1 MENKAM
7 TTNLPLAPSHQS
19 NAGRSAVVKI
29 NGELV
34 RVHDWT
40 PTARQIL
47 AAADLQPATE
57 YALLSWPEHGPTEE
71 LGLDETIPLPRNEQ
85 VAEFLAMQADGVFYF
100 MLNDERFA
108 WAGPLSA
115 EDVRK
120 VGRVPVTM
128 ELWLE
133 RRDEPELQLDK
144 GDVVDLL
151 APGVERIYTRRRKWK
166 LDVHGV
172 IVESSEPQIIVR
184 DALILAG
191 IDPDQGWIIRLKV
204 RGEPKR
210 EVGLTDSIDLTKP
223 GIERLQLLSD
233 TINNGEVACSM
244 RRNFVLLAKD
254 ETYLDARG
262 LAWETV
268 DDGRRWLLIRDYPVP
283 QGYLQS
289 STCLAIEIPQN
300 YPAAEIDMFYCNPP
314 LTLESGG
321 QIAQTEH
328 RQVVNGDEFQRWSRH
343 RNPGQW
349 SPVRDSVISHM
360 GLVDESIAR
369 ELGQ

>member
-1 MENKAM
+1 M
-7 TTNLPLAPSHQS
+7 TTDLPLVPSHQP
-19 NAGRSAVVKI
+19 NTGRSAVVKI
-29 NGELV
+29 NGEIVDV
-34 RVHDWT
+34 RDWT
-40 PTARQIL
+40 PTARQVL
-47 AAADLQPATE
+47 AAAGLQPIIE
-57 YALLSWPEHGPTEE
+57 YVLLSWPEHGPTEE
-71 LGLDETIPLPRNEQ
+71 LGLDEAIPLPRNGA
-85 VAEFLAMQADGVFYF
+85 VLEFLAMQADAVFYF

-108 WAGPLSA
+108 WAAALTA

-133 RRDEPELQLDK
+133 RRDEPDMQLEM
-144 GDVVDLL
+144 GDAVDLL

-172 IVESSEPQIIVR
+172 LIESPEPQIIVR

-210 EVGLTDSIDLTKP
+210 EVSLADNIDLTKP

-233 TINNGEVACSM
+233 TINNGEIACSV
-244 RRNFVLLAKD
+244 RRDFALLEKD
-254 ETYLDARG
+254 EAYLDARG
-262 LAWETV
+262 LFWETI
-268 DDGRRWLLIRDYPVP
+268 DDGRRWLMLRDFPVP
-283 QGYLQS
+283 QGYLQA
-289 STCLAIEIPQN
+289 STCLAVEIPQN
-300 YPAAEIDMFYCNPP
+300 YPTAEIDMFYCQPT
-314 LTLESGG
+314 LTLASGTK
-321 QIAQTEH
+321 IPQTEC
-328 RQVVNGDEFQRWSRH
+328 RQVINGLEFQRWSRH

-349 SPVRDSVISHM
+349 SPARDSVLSHL
-360 GLVDESIAR
+360 GLVEESIAR